1 MKEIA
6 HHAHRE
12 VAFLKNRFVTY
23 AVAGLIIFAVIG
35 AISSL
40 ITNPMALLKM
50 LFFTIVTV
58 AVIFL
63 LVKLFYKP
71 SQGRREQR
79 AFIKAAKRSKKGN
92 VNRSAVKMK
101 SKPTQKQSS
110 VTSFKKMRI
119 RKKNDSNP
127 NLTVIEGRKGKKKNR
142 ASL

>member
-1 MKEIA
+1 M
-6 HHAHRE
+6 
-12 VAFLKNRFVTY
+12 KNRFVTY